1 MAKKASSK
9 KTSSPRA
16 KKAAK
21 KATSKPAAKKVAKKT
36 AATMTVK
43 KAASK
48 PVKKAAKKTVKK
60 TAPKAVKKTVAR
72 KTTKKA
78 PPKVDPPKVVKKRVL
93 KKTKLSKS
101 TLDKFRALLLERRR
115 DMIGDMNGLE
125 AETIGAGRNGS
136 GDLSNMPTH
145 PADLGT
151 DNYEHEFSLGLLE
164 SERQMLIE
172 IDEALLRINE
182 GTYGMCLGT
191 GQAIG
196 MPRLRAKPWAKYCI
210 EYARKVEQGLVRPG
224 EDDDDIEDEDYGP

>member
-16 KKAAK
+16 KKTAKKAVGKSAGRTVAKKRAAK
-21 KATSKPAAKKVAKKT
+21 KAE
-36 AATMTVK
+36 
-43 KAASK
+43 
-48 PVKKAAKKTVKK
+48 KKTVKK
-60 TAPKAVKKTVAR
+60 TAKRTSPKAAPTKTKQKAAPKVEQPKPVKKVAR
-72 KTTKKA
+72 KN
-78 PPKVDPPKVVKKRVL
+78 R
-93 KKTKLSKS
+93 LSKS
-101 TLDKFRALLLERRR
+101 TLDKFRALLLERRHE
-115 DMIGDMNGLE
+115 MIGDMNGLE

-182 GTYGMCLGT
+182 GTYGVCLGT
-191 GQAIG
+191 GQPIG
-196 MPRLRAKPWAKYCI
+196 MARLRARPWAKYCI
-210 EYARKVEQGLVRPG
+210 DYARKVEQGLVRPG
-224 EDDDDIEDEDYGP
+224 EDEDEDYGL